1 MGTGDLWFDT
11 DNNNR
16 PYRYSGTA
24 WVATDDPRIAA
35 NAAAV
40 QLQSQAI
47 ADLQNGAQ
55 AMWTAK
61 ASAGKITAGIGLIA
75 KSDGTSQVVVS
86 ASQFF
91 VFNPNSPS
99 TTAPLFAI
107 DNGQAVIAEA
117 IIRKATIQILNAE
130 KITADYVKA
139 GVSIS
144 SPLINGG
151 QIDMGN
157 AFMAGGSAGFG
168 KGGPYGGWG
177 WGWYTIIYADG
188 SIYTNRLYA
197 EGGYVRNMTIGN
209 CTIDQN
215 CIVHGTIFA
224 ERIVGDVAAIK
235 SLYMDPPRHPF
246 DMFFNVAAANFTR
259 GVIVTGI
266 NIKAEGYN
274 YGVGSDPSSKGTR
287 TCTAVFYMNGVEF
300 GRESVSATGE
310 SRKASSTASATVTLP
325 AGVRGQFKVS
335 ILGDVSVSLVGAVA
349 MVFKHGS
356 ATFE

>member
-11 DNNNR
+11 ANNNR

-24 WVATDDPRIAA
+24 WVATDDPRIAS

-47 ADLQNGAQ
+47 ANLQNGAQ

-61 ASAGKITAGIGLIA
+61 ASAGQITAGIGLIA
-75 KSDGTSQVVVS
+75 KSDGTSQVMVS

-107 DNGQAVIAEA
+107 DNGQVVIAEA

-144 SPLINGG
+144 TPLINGG

-157 AFMAGGSAGFG
+157 AFLSGGAAGFG
-168 KGGPYGGWG
+168 KGGPYSGWG
-177 WGWYTIIYADG
+177 WGWYTMIYADG
-188 SIYTNRLYA
+188 SIYTNRLRA

-209 CTIDQN
+209 CTIEQN
-215 CIVHGTIFA
+215 CIVHGTVYA

-235 SLYMDPPRHPF
+235 SLYMQQPSGPF
-246 DMFFNVAAANFTR
+246 SMFFNVAAANFTR

-266 NIKAEGYN
+266 NIKAEGYY
-274 YGVGSDPSSKGTR
+274 YGGGGQPSEGTR
-287 TCTAVFYMNGVEF
+287 ACTAVFYMNGVEF
-300 GRESVSATGE
+300 GRESVSATGG
-310 SRKASSTASATVTLP
+310 SRKDSATASATVTLP
-325 AGVRGQFKVS
+325 AGVRGQFQVS

>member
-11 DNNNR
+11 ANNNR

-24 WVATDDPRIAA
+24 WIATDDPRIAA

-47 ADLQNGAQ
+47 ADLQSGAQ

-61 ASAGKITAGIGLIA
+61 ASAGQITAGIGLIA
-75 KSDGTSQVVVS
+75 KSDGTSQVAIS
-86 ASQFF
+86 ASQVF
-91 VFNPNSPS
+91 VFDPNSS
-99 TTAPLFAI
+99 TPMAPLFAI

-157 AFMAGGSAGFG
+157 AFMAGGAAGFG

-177 WGWYTIIYADG
+177 WGWHTIIYADG
-188 SIYTNRLYA
+188 GIYTNRLHA

-209 CTIDQN
+209 CTIDED
-215 CIVHGTIFA
+215 CVVRGTIYA
-224 ERIVGDVAAIK
+224 NRIVGDITNMFTHKGAFSVPAYNRARNLILVQGGIRYRRRV
-235 SLYMDPPRHPF
+235 SGQGTIGLNMHVYLNGALIETQTTTVNLPTGGSVDIAVSIQPF
-246 DMFFNVAAANFTR
+246 MNIPANTSATISFATSTS
-259 GVIVTGI
+259 G
-266 NIKAEGYN
+266 
-274 YGVGSDPSSKGTR
+274 
-287 TCTAVFYMNGVEF
+287 
-300 GRESVSATGE
+300 SVSA
-310 SRKASSTASATVTLP
+310 
-325 AGVRGQFKVS
+325 
-335 ILGDVSVSLVGAVA
+335 LGPEYNDTDRAVWLMA
-349 MVFKHGS
+349 LS
-356 ATFE
+356 